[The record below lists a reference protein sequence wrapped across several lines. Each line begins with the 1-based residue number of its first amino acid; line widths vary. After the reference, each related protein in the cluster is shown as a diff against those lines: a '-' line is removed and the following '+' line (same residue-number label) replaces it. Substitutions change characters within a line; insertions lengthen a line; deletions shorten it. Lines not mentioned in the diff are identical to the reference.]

1 MDITTGKVRQFL
13 STSEAYNA
21 GASLAQFIVILVD
34 TNVIIDFGRNPSEAL
49 KKIFIEE
56 KVAICGIIKAELMH
70 GARSEKDLH
79 TISEA
84 LADFEYISLDES
96 IWDEVGFLTSKEKWN

>member
-1 MDITTGKVRQFL
+1 M
-13 STSEAYNA
+13 
-21 GASLAQFIVILVD
+21 ILVD
-34 TNVIIDFGRNPSEAL
+34 TNVIIDFWRNPSEAL

-70 GARSEKDLH
+70 GTRSEKDLH

-84 LADFEYISLDES
+84 LARCYPAA
-96 IWDEVGFLTSKEKWN
+96 